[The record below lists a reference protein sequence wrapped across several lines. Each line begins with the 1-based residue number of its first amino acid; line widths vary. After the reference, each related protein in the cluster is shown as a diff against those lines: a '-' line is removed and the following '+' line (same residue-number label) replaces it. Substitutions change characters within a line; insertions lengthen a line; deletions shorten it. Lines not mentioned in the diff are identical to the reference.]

1 MDRQTDTNSGH
12 PRIDSAFQINRY
24 MPWLV
29 LAGAAAIGLAF
40 FAYYYQHDLTMVHY
54 DAKARLLV
62 ARRIFDN
69 ATPGIQ
75 QMGLYWLPLPTLIN
89 LPLVTSDVLYRT
101 GILSSLL
108 SVAFF
113 AGAAFFLY
121 RLMFILRSDAFIAAA
136 AAAIFVTTPAVLYVQ
151 ATPLT
156 ESLYFFLFLGGSYFF
171 ARFTL
176 TEDRRDLAG
185 ASAAIALATLVRYD
199 GWSLWAGMN
208 VMFVLYLLQ
217 CRQPWSVKRKY
228 LVVFLLISS
237 LGIISFQS
245 YAFYVTGTPFPQQ
258 KDARPLD
265 PYSSGDLFK
274 SFRIYVQC
282 AGDLS
287 GRLVYWA
294 AALGIA
300 IFFTL
305 KRFKPPYLA
314 AYALL
319 HPIPLFVFAYF
330 NGHPYRVRYSVVMVP
345 AIAAFATVWWPARP
359 RHWAKALLV
368 ALLVANAV
376 YASPKRQRLLKEATY
391 HVPEINEREQAIEFM
406 NRHYDGRPVLI
417 SMGWLAPFLHDWGIP
432 LRYTVHE
439 GVYATWD
446 RALSR
451 PADVVDWIV
460 VEDKDALD
468 QVRVEN
474 PNFLRGFK
482 PALRLSNLAI
492 YQKDPHAALG
502 APLNP

>member
-1 MDRQTDTNSGH
+1 
-12 PRIDSAFQINRY
+12 

-40 FAYYYQHDLTMVHY
+40 FAYYYQHGLTMVHY
-54 DAKARLLV
+54 DTKARLLV

-89 LPLVTSDVLYRT
+89 LPVVTSDLLYRT

-108 SVAFF
+108 SVGFF

-121 RLMFILRSDAFIAAA
+121 RLVFMLRSDPFIAAA
-136 AAAIFVTTPAVLYVQ
+136 ATAIFVTTPAVLYVQ

-156 ESLYFFLFLGGSYFF
+156 ESLYFFLFLGGSCFF
-171 ARFTL
+171 ARFMM
-176 TEDRRDLAG
+176 TEDRRDLVG
-185 ASAAIALATLVRYD
+185 ASAVFALATLVRYD

-217 CRQPWSVKRKY
+217 CRRPWSVKRNY

-245 YAFYVTGTPFPQQ
+245 YAFFVTGTPFPQQ

-265 PYSSGDLFK
+265 PYSRGDVLK
-274 SFRIYVQC
+274 SIRIYVQC

-294 AALGIA
+294 SVLGLV
-300 IFFTL
+300 IFFVMRRL
-305 KRFKPPYLA
+305 KPPYLA

-330 NGHPYRVRYSVVMVP
+330 NGHPYRVRYSVVMLP
-345 AIAAFATVWWPARP
+345 AIAVFATIWWPARS
-359 RHWAKALLV
+359 RNWAKVPLV
-368 ALLVANAV
+368 ALLAANAV
-376 YASPKRQRLLKEATY
+376 YASPKRHVLLKEATY
-391 HVPEINEREQAIEFM
+391 HVPEIKEREQAIELL
-406 NRHYDGRPVLI
+406 NRRYDGRPVLI

-432 LRYTVHE
+432 LRHTIHE
-439 GVYATWD
+439 GVYGTWE

-460 VEDKDALD
+460 VEDGDTLD
-468 QVRVEN
+468 QVRAEN
-474 PNFLRGFK
+474 PNFLQGFEV
-482 PALRLSNLAI
+482 ALRLSNLAI
-492 YQKDPHAALG
+492 YRKGPHAATA
-502 APLNP
+502 APLQQ